1 MLLRTSVLLSLL
13 AIAGCEDPLT
23 LAKVCEETPGFC
35 SDLNK
40 DSHCKTQRAAVILQR
55 YLEYKLPTDEN
66 KYQLLKD
73 FEKYDQCIS
82 LAAKIEH
89 IKLKEKTTSRVE
101 GHLTS
106 IKEMT
111 RIFQDTK
118 NTSHPGLLY
127 YHWSRNND
135 QSALTKLLA
144 LEKQQDKRVTE
155 DAEIQFFLASYYVK
169 FDDEKTIDLL
179 YKTLELN
186 KAGET
191 PNPEIYP
198 TLVSLFYKH
207 EKYKHAYT
215 FARVA
220 QLSGFENIDILPIEH
235 QLSAAEKN
243 LASLDDLAQNTFDSI
258 QTGSFVSPRGF

>member
-1 MLLRTSVLLSLL
+1 MLLRASLL
-13 AIAGCEDPLT
+13 LGLLALTGCEDPLT

-40 DSHCKTQRAAVILQR
+40 DSHCKEQRKDVIMQR
-55 YLEYKLPTDEN
+55 YIEYKSPTDEN
-66 KYQLLKD
+66 KYQLLKG
-73 FEKYDQCIS
+73 FEKYDQCVS

-118 NTSHPGLLY
+118 DTKHPGLLY

-144 LEKQQDKRVTE
+144 LENDQSVTE
-155 DAEIQFFLASYYVK
+155 NAEMQFFLASYYVK

-186 KAGET
+186 KADET

-220 QLSGFENIDILPIEH
+220 QLSGYENVDILPIEH
-235 QLSAAEKN
+235 KLTASGKS
-243 LASLDDLAQNTFDSI
+243 LDSLDDLAQQTYDSI
-258 QTGSFVSPRGF
+258 QAGKFVSPRDF

>member
-1 MLLRTSVLLSLL
+1 MLLRASVLLGLL
-13 AIAGCEDPLT
+13 ALAGCEDPLT
-23 LAKVCEETPGFC
+23 LAKVCDETPGFC

-40 DSHCKTQRAAVILQR
+40 DSHCKEQRAEVIIQR
-55 YLEYKLPTDEN
+55 YVEYKSPTDEN

-73 FEKYDQCIS
+73 FEKYDQCVS

-118 NTSHPGLLY
+118 NTDHPGLLY

-144 LEKQQDKRVTE
+144 LEEKQDKRVTE
-155 DAEIQFFLASYYVK
+155 DAEMQFFLASYYVK

-186 KAGET
+186 QAGET

-220 QLSGFENIDILPIEH
+220 QLSGYEDVDILPIEH
-235 QLSAAEKN
+235 QLAAAGKS
-243 LASLDDLAQNTFDSI
+243 LDSLDDLAQKTFDSI
-258 QTGSFVSPRGF
+258 QEGSFVSPRGF